1 MKGYNDGVKALLAV
15 WLLAVA
21 WPWTGL
27 PWRGLSIPL
36 GAALVLVGA
45 VLACSDRRRSRAR
58 AAADALDA
66 VDPERAAWPLAGLF
80 FVWLASLKLCQYA
93 SFQSHY
99 GDLGQDAN
107 IAWNTLQG
115 LPFFDSM
122 MGTNFLG
129 DHFEPV
135 LAVCALAFKVW
146 PSPAALL
153 IIQCLALA
161 LAVVPLIGLARRAS
175 RRNALVLAAALL
187 FMLNPFL
194 HLVSEFDFHPESL
207 FIPAALWAL
216 LFWEQ
221 GRLWAAAL
229 VVLPCLGLKEDVPLA
244 LAAFGMYAAFWGASA
259 RQRKAGW
266 VLAAFALAAFAVI
279 VLKVIPHFAGSRVS
293 IHHDRYASLGTSA
306 GEMIRNILLQPWIV
320 PLRLLRPGV
329 LGAWAALLGSVAFLP
344 LAAPAALVPAL
355 GACLHHLLSDYR
367 AQYSLVS
374 QYSAQTVPFLF
385 YAALKGLAL
394 CEGRIWEKRDRLAA
408 GFVLLC
414 GALIAFQPFYTGPF
428 KWRDV
433 LEAARLVRLVP
444 DGASLAVDG
453 SRGRGREDLLPH
465 LALRT
470 EFSQFDASRPFREP
484 SARIVLLDPVRSEAY
499 RAALAKTGRYGR
511 LAEGDGLELWLR
523 NEDDRQSAAGDD
535 APALPRPR
543 D

>member
-1 MKGYNDGVKALLAV
+1 MATNLKAVLWGS

-27 PWRGLSIPL
+27 PWRGLSIPA
-36 GAALVLVGA
+36 GALLLLSGLALSFSSRGR
-45 VLACSDRRRSRAR
+45 DRAR
-58 AAADALDA
+58 AAADELDA
-66 VDPERAAWPLAGLF
+66 VDPQRAAWPLAGYF
-80 FVWLASLKLCQYA
+80 FVLLASLKLCQYA

-115 LPFFDSM
+115 RPFFDSM

-153 IIQCLALA
+153 LIQCLALA
-161 LAVVPLIGLARRAS
+161 LAVVPLVGLARRLC
-175 RRNALVLAAALL
+175 RRNALVLAAAGL

-207 FIPAALWAL
+207 FIPAGLWAL
-216 LFWEQ
+216 LLWEQ
-221 GRLWAAAL
+221 GRLWSAAL

-244 LAAFGMYAAFWGASA
+244 LAAFGIYAGLWGGSP
-259 RQRKAGW
+259 RRRRAGW
-266 VLAAFALAAFAVI
+266 ALAAFSLAAFAVI

-293 IHHDRYASLGTSA
+293 IHHDRYASLGRSPD
-306 GEMIRNILLQPWIV
+306 EMIRNILSHPWVV

-329 LGAWAALLGSVAFLP
+329 VGALAALLGSVAFLP
-344 LAAPAALVPAL
+344 LAAPAALVPVL

-374 QYSAQTVPFLF
+374 QYSAQTLPFLF
-385 YAALKGLAL
+385 YAALQGLAL
-394 CEGRIWEKRDRLAA
+394 CEDRVWQRRGRLAG

-414 GALIAFQPFYTGPF
+414 AALIAFQPFYTGPF

-433 LEAARLVRLVP
+433 LEAARLVRQVP
-444 DGASLAVDG
+444 EGASVAVDG

-465 LALRT
+465 LALRA
-470 EFSQFDASRPFREP
+470 ELSQFDASRPFVEP
-484 SARIVLLDPVRSEAY
+484 SAACVLLDPRRSAAY
-499 RAALAKTGRYGR
+499 AAALAAAGKYERR
-511 LAEGDGLELWLR
+511 AEGDGLELWQRLE
-523 NEDDRQSAAGDD
+523 EDRKLAAGDG
-535 APALPRPR
+535 APTLARPR
-543 D
+543 R